1 MTHDWDSIKAKNP
14 IAEIV
19 GKVVQLKKNGNE
31 YKGLCPFHAEKS
43 PSFHVVPDKGF
54 YHCFGCGA
62 HGDVV
67 DFVAH
72 SQGISPQDALAML
85 DGGETR
91 LSQTERA
98 ERDAIMAERE
108 AIAAAERKRATAN
121 AQARWERAE
130 PATESNGYLARK
142 GVPPH
147 DCRVEGANLLLPI
160 YGPDGELQSVQ
171 TIAPDGG
178 KLFHKSAPTKSGRM
192 MIGIHMGR
200 TIVCEGYAT
209 GASIH
214 EAVPDQV
221 CVTFSKGNM
230 AVVARELASQG
241 VSIILAADTN
251 AADEMRALGRELD
264 CPVAVPSID
273 KDFNDQV
280 AAIGLESVAAAFA
293 DAQRAFLADKQAVAD
308 EAAADAAPVDLW
320 AQYTPPV
327 LPRGILPDI
336 IERFARIRAE
346 QMGIDPGGLAMSAIT
361 VAAAVIRDSIKIKVK
376 RHENWTESARLWTML
391 IGDPSYKKSPIMR
404 AAAAKIKKMDGELMR
419 AGNKAM
425 LDWQAEGGHKGG
437 GPMPAMPRLRVEDV
451 TMEATQEVCRHSPDG
466 ILVLQDELSGWFG
479 GIEKYSGG
487 KGSAKDR
494 SFWLTAFGGGEYAV
508 NRVGRGSFLIDNL
521 SVSILGGVQPD
532 PIRRIVGDAT
542 DDGLIQRF
550 LPVILQP
557 SSVGKDEEGSEV
569 VYEYDDV
576 IERLH
581 NLQAPDSVLGPLPL
595 QFDDGAQAI
604 RAKLEAK
611 HHMLVTSTEGFNKKL
626 AAHIGKFDGIFP
638 RLCIIWHCLE
648 YVTSPDFDP
657 SAPLP
662 VIVSAATTARVEAFL
677 SGYIMK
683 HSLAFYAGVI
693 GLSDDHDDLI
703 DVAGFILAKRREK
716 VTIRDIRMGIRSM
729 RKIDREAGIKLFQR
743 LEALSWVDPVNMRA
757 DAPAWNV
764 NPAVHE
770 LFAERADNERARRAE
785 MRATVARMLE
795 DDAA

>member
-1 MTHDWDSIKAKNP
+1 MTHDWDAIKAKNP
-14 IAEIV
+14 IADIV

-31 YKGLCPFHAEKS
+31 FKGLCPFHAEKS

-72 SQGISPQDALAML
+72 RQGISAQDALSML

-91 LSQTERA
+91 LSPTERA

-108 AIAAAERKRATAN
+108 DIAAAERKRATAN
-121 AQARWERAE
+121 AKARWERAE

-230 AVVARELASQG
+230 AVVARELAAQG
-241 VSIILAADTN
+241 VSIILAADSN

-280 AAIGLESVAAAFA
+280 AAIGLESVAAAFT
-293 DAQRAFLADKQAVAD
+293 DAQRAFLANKQAVAD

-376 RHENWTESARLWTML
+376 RYENWTESARLWTML

-404 AAAAKIKKMDGELMR
+404 AAASKIKKMDGELMR

-595 QFDDGAQAI
+595 QFDEGAQAI

-611 HHMLVTSTEGFNKKL
+611 HHALVTSTEGFNKKL

-657 SAPLP
+657 AAPLP

-770 LFAERADNERARRAE
+770 LFADRADNERARRAE

-795 DDAA
+795 DSEN